1 MTLRVT
7 VDRQRCIGAG
17 TCLFIAPSAFGWR
30 DGDFQ
35 KAEVL
40 DPSTVEEDV
49 IREAVAACP
58 TQAILIEEVED
69 TYLPESLTH

>member
-1 MTLRVT
+1 MTLRVI

-30 DGDFQ
+30 EGDFL

-40 DPSTVEEDV
+40 DPTSVDEDV
-49 IREAVAACP
+49 LRETAAACP
-58 TQAILIEEVED
+58 TQAIILEEIED
-69 TYLPESLTH
+69 SALPSGHTA

>member
-1 MTLRVT
+1 MTLRVI

-30 DGDFQ
+30 DGDFL

-49 IREAVAACP
+49 IREAAAACP
-58 TQAILIEEVED
+58 TQAILLEEVEE
-69 TYLPESLTH
+69 TYLPGSSTH